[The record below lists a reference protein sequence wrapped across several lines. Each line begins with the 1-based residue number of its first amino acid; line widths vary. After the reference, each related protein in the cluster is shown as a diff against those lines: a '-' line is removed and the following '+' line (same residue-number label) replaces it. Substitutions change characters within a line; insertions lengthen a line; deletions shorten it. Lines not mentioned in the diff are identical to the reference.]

1 MSQNEKHYGKCLWE
15 YSSGETKCIKVDC
28 SCHSLQKESE
38 EKPEDYA
45 KKCPYRIE
53 DCPIDYPK
61 ESEWEKEF
69 EKRFPEAVSK
79 YDIAKELYDA
89 GIAELINKP
98 VEVPTARDF
107 VLMQEYNQLIYR
119 FRKFVSQAI
128 SQREQ
133 EIAEEVKKVRFRFE
147 PPYQCRKGE
156 VMERFW
162 KYQVE
167 TLNEV
172 LSIIRH

>member
-1 MSQNEKHYGKCLWE
+1 M
-15 YSSGETKCIKVDC
+15 T
-28 SCHSLQKESE
+28 SLQ
-38 EKPEDYA
+38 
-45 KKCPYRIE
+45 
-53 DCPIDYPK
+53 
-61 ESEWEKEF
+61 SEWEKEF

-133 EIAEEVKKVRFRFE
+133 EIAEAVEKLMEPNLGGDSFEVEARILRNFG
-147 PPYQCRKGE
+147 RK
-156 VMERFW
+156 
-162 KYQVE
+162 
-167 TLNEV
+167 EV
-172 LSIIRH
+172 LSILKHNQ